1 MTSDSLFSKWYAYGI
16 VLMIVMIAIGGITRL
31 TDSGLSMVDW
41 EPVAG
46 IIPPI
51 TNDDWEEEFN
61 YYKQYPEYKEINLDM
76 TLSEFKIIFFWEYL
90 HRMVGRIIGLFFI
103 IPLVY
108 MLFKKRISK
117 NDLKVVLAIIILIT
131 AQGLLGWY
139 MVMSGLSLNPFVD
152 HIRLMIHFMMAMIL
166 VSYTYIQYL
175 NKIHLSPKK
184 LLMSYKNTFLFFVI
198 IIIQIIFGTF
208 TAGLKAGYIFNTY
221 PLMNNSIFPYEIL
234 YNSSLGFLSSLI
246 NNLPTVQYVHRTIGL
261 IILFWAIYMILKSY
275 KNKEEYLDELKLSI
289 LIIIQFLLGVFT
301 LLTSVNIYIALLHQI
316 NATFIILLCVKLIY
330 LKKFNSR

>member
-184 LLMSYKNTFLFFVI
+184 LLMSYKNTLLFFVI

-261 IILFWAIYMILKSY
+261 IILLWAIYMILKSY

>member
-117 NDLKVVLAIIILIT
+117 NDLKVVLTIIILIT

-175 NKIHLSPKK
+175 NKIHLNSKK
-184 LLMSYKNTFLFFVI
+184 LLMSYKNPLLFFVI

-261 IILFWAIYMILKSY
+261 IILLWAIYMILKSY
-275 KNKEEYLDELKLSI
+275 KNKQEYLDELKLSI

>member
-117 NDLKVVLAIIILIT
+117 NDLKVVLTIIILIT

-175 NKIHLSPKK
+175 NKIHLNPKK
-184 LLMSYKNTFLFFVI
+184 LLMSYKNTLLFFVI
-198 IIIQIIFGTF
+198 TLIQIIFGTF

-261 IILFWAIYMILKSY
+261 IILLWAIYMFLKSY

-330 LKKFNSR
+330 LKKSNSR